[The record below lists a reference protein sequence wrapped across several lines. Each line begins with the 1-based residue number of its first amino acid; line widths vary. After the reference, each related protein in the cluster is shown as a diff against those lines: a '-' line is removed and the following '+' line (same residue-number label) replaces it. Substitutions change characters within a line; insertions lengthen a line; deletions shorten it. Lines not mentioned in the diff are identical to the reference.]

1 MPSIERTDPPYLQ
14 IAGYIRN
21 QILSGELKDGDP
33 IPSARKI
40 ASEWNVAMA
49 TAAKVLTTLR
59 SEGHVK
65 AVTGVGT
72 VVNSKDSHPY
82 AGDRSMSVVRTGRI
96 YPEGHYA
103 RILTA
108 ELVTAPDR
116 VADALGVEASAPVI
130 RRVRTTYN
138 DQDVPVATSVSWFS
152 GELASRAPLLLE
164 TERIPKGTFAYVA
177 EQTGRTLEREHS
189 QLAATGADA
198 AAAEQLGVAEGSP
211 VLVSRDK
218 FVDAGGDVI
227 EYGESTSLPDQ
238 WVFVESSRA
247 AKGDT

>member
-14 IAGYIRN
+14 IAGHIRD
-21 QILSGELKDGDP
+21 QIISGELKDGDP

-65 AVTGVGT
+65 AVPGVGT
-72 VVNSKDSHPY
+72 VVSSKDSHPY
-82 AGDRSMSVVRTGRI
+82 AGDRSMSVIKTGRI
-96 YPEGHYA
+96 YPKGHYA
-103 RILTA
+103 RIRSA
-108 ELVTAPDR
+108 ELVAAPEQ
-116 VADALGVEASAPVI
+116 VADALDIEPSAPAI
-130 RRVRTTYN
+130 RRDRTTYN
-138 DQDVPVATSVSWFS
+138 DKDVPVAMSVSWFS
-152 GELASRAPLLLE
+152 GELASQAPLLLE

-189 QLAATGADA
+189 QLAATAADA
-198 AAAEQLGVAEGSP
+198 TAAEQLGVPEGSP
-211 VLVSRDK
+211 VLVSRDR
-218 FVDAGGDVI
+218 FIDAAGDVI

-238 WVFVESSRA
+238 WIFVESSRA
-247 AKGDT
+247 AKGEQ